1 MTISTGGNIKYDHFD
16 RENIRMW
23 AGWNI
28 IRGNHARRPRSS
40 SRKWPNFSNTQVE
53 AQTRLSL
60 LEIFRAKL
68 KQNGVFL
75 MHFLRKYLYFKTFL
89 KYIFVGFFARE
100 IHGRCTNETVCV
112 SKAGRENRKRAN
124 IKLQAVAKLQ
134 LFKHFD
140 DILLIV

>member
-1 MTISTGGNIKYDHFD
+1 
-16 RENIRMW
+16 
-23 AGWNI
+23 
-28 IRGNHARRPRSS
+28 
-40 SRKWPNFSNTQVE
+40 VE

-60 LEIFRAKL
+60 LEIFETKWRI
-68 KQNGVFL
+68 L
-75 MHFLRKYLYFKTFL
+75 MNFLRKYLYFKTFL

-112 SKAGRENRKRAN
+112 SEAGRENRKRAN